1 MYVGFKF
8 LFKVVGIGI
17 VVIKFVIKSIILGVL
32 MFLVEYFCIKDY
44 KIIVFLYIC
53 RYFYCYLI
61 WIFVCVN
68 VIKLLVFLGKK

>member
-44 KIIVFLYIC
+44 SVFVYM
-53 RYFYCYLI
+53 
-61 WIFVCVN
+61 
-68 VIKLLVFLGKK
+68 

>member
-53 RYFYCYLI
+53 RIFIVNWFGFLFVLI
-61 WIFVCVN
+61 WLNC
-68 VIKLLVFLGKK
+68 